1 MKMLLLVSAVALL
14 VSLAH
19 IQASEGNWIKLNAI
33 YDQADKCKKS
43 LTEDIFVESVSNLTQ
58 GRDRCGDKF
67 FCKVQQILLNK
78 QEDFCGN
85 KMVLVR
91 TVKEFNRNVRAGV
104 QCENKLQGV
113 TSNVEVQLSRLLTHV
128 ITCIRHR
135 NLYGTSKK

>member
-14 VSLAH
+14 VSAAH
-19 IQASEGNWIKLNAI
+19 IQASEGNRIKLNAI

-91 TVKEFNRNVRAGV
+91 TMREFNRNV

-113 TSNVEVQLSRLLTHV
+113 TSNVEVQLSKLLTHV

-135 NLYGTSKK
+135 NFYGTSKK